1 MKKIIALIIIITLL
15 FNMKIVSAINVM
27 NENTNIYNK
36 TMKQDLLCLMIAYP
50 EYITNIEDKNGYV
63 YLVMK
68 SGKKILYDDKVRKDA
83 QEKIANSDLQDT
95 LEQIYPLSSNKNIM
109 EVNFDPGRSRCYGLL
124 FEVYGTSKK
133 SIESKLTCS
142 CRLQ

>member
-1 MKKIIALIIIITLL
+1 
-15 FNMKIVSAINVM
+15 M

-68 SGKKILYDDKVRKDA
+68 SGKKILYDDKVKKDA

-95 LEQIYPLSSNKNIM
+95 LEQIYPLTSNKSIM
-109 EVNFDPGRSRCYGLL
+109 GGKF
-124 FEVYGTSKK
+124 
-133 SIESKLTCS
+133 
-142 CRLQ
+142 